1 MRNAMDCAQAQELF
15 SDYREDSLNELLRGD
30 LEQHLAACP
39 DCRQLLAALDQVLE
53 LLRAQQ
59 ELEPVADLARRAAEA
74 ALKSKPARGL
84 RALLARPWPL
94 PVPLY
99 ALAAGLALLTTGGVF
114 AARYA
119 VAAGPPSRIAA
130 KAASTGAYLA
140 ERKDRLLE
148 NLRTLRI
155 VVATAFEGRV
165 DRMNDR
171 VDDYRKLLE
180 RRRVSDPQKKP
191 VETPQSLSS
200 ENSNSRPT
208 ASVTSSEGDEG
219 GSPLATPLARR
230 TL

>member
-1 MRNAMDCAQAQELF
+1 MDCAQAEELF

-39 DCRQLLAALDQVLE
+39 DCRLLLAALDQVLE
-53 LLRAQQ
+53 LLRA
-59 ELEPVADLARRAAEA
+59 EEDLEPVAELARRAADA
-74 ALKSKPARGL
+74 ALASRPSRGW
-84 RALLARPWPL
+84 RALLPRPWPL

-114 AARYA
+114 FARYA
-119 VAAGPPSRIAA
+119 AATGAPSRLTA
-130 KAASTGAYLA
+130 KAVSTEAYLA

-155 VVATAFEGRV
+155 VIATAFEGRV

-171 VDDYRKLLE
+171 VDDYRKLLA
-180 RRRVSDPQKKP
+180 RRPVSDPHKKP
-191 VETPQSLSS
+191 AETPQSLSS
-200 ENSNSRPT
+200 ENSNSGPT
-208 ASVTSSEGDEG
+208 ASVTSSEGDA
-219 GSPLATPLARR
+219 SQPSPLARR